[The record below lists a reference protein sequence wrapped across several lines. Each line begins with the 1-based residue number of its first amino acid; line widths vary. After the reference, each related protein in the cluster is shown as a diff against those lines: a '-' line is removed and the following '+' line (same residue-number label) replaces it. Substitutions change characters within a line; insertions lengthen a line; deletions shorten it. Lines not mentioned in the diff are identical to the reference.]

1 MIKKLINVNN
11 DLTKKIENLKKKG
24 KKIVLCHGS
33 FDLVHP
39 GHIEHLSE
47 AKMLGDILIVSITAD
62 KFIKKSINNPF
73 FNQDERHNFLGKIK
87 LIDYVVIT
95 NDETA
100 IPAIKAFKPDYYC
113 KGVEYLKKD
122 KIGNLKKEKSALS
135 KINGKIKFLG
145 KNVQSSSKFIY
156 KAFYQFED
164 KSIKKNL
171 LKIKNSEVEKI
182 VKKIKDI
189 KVLIIGETIIDKYT
203 YVETQGVSPKS
214 NTLSCITQEE
224 QVMPGGALAT
234 YKFLKSIC
242 KNVKL
247 ISLVNENLI
256 TKNSYKK
263 IFQNIKGIIKTKD
276 FGGIIKNRIV
286 ERDDQKIKKLLTINN
301 IDNKKLSKTDE
312 KKLFNNISKTINK
325 YDLVIVQDFG
335 HNLFSDKI
343 IDLIERKSKKMSLN
357 VQTNSLNYGFN
368 VIGQKFKKT
377 DFYSLDERELE
388 LFSKKKIIE
397 HEKELNKLNKHLQAK
412 KGFLTCGGKFS
423 LVIEKGKTFKVPTL
437 NRNAIDPMGAG
448 DIFQGLAS
456 VLSCVTNNNFL
467 VLFLS
472 QIAGAHAVN
481 ILGNSDYPK
490 ISEILK
496 TFYFYKS
503 K

>member
-1 MIKKLINVNN
+1 MIKKLININSN
-11 DLTKKIENLKKKG
+11 LPKKIENLKKKG
-24 KKIVLCHGS
+24 KKIILCHGA

-39 GHIEHLSE
+39 GHIEHFSE
-47 AKMLGDILIVSITAD
+47 AKMLGDVLIVSITAD

-73 FNQDERHNFLGKIK
+73 FNQDARYNFLSKIK
-87 LIDYVVIT
+87 LIDYVVIS

-100 IPAIKAFKPDYYC
+100 IPAINVFKPNFYC
-113 KGVEYLKKD
+113 KGVEYQKKD
-122 KIGNLKKEKSALS
+122 KIGNLKKEKRALY

-171 LKIKNSEVEKI
+171 LKIQNSEVEKI
-182 VKKIKDI
+182 LKKIKDI
-189 KVLIIGETIIDKYT
+189 KVLIIGEIIIDKYT

-214 NTLSCITQEE
+214 NTLSCITHEE

-247 ISLVNENLI
+247 VSLLNENLI
-256 TKNSYKK
+256 NKNAYKK
-263 IFQNIKGIIKTKD
+263 IFHNINGIIKTKD
-276 FGGIIKNRIV
+276 FSGIIKNRIV
-286 ERDDQKIKKLLTINN
+286 ERDDQKIKKLLTIND
-301 IDNKKLSKTDE
+301 IDDKKLSNRDE
-312 KKLFNNISKTINK
+312 KKLFNSINKTINK
-325 YDLVIVQDFG
+325 YDLVIIQDFG
-335 HNLFSDKI
+335 HNLFSDRI
-343 IDLIERKSKKMSLN
+343 INLIERKSKKMSLN

-388 LFSKKKIIE
+388 LFSKKKIIA
-397 HEKELNKLNKHLQAK
+397 HEKELNKLNKYLRAK

-437 NRNAIDPMGAG
+437 NRNAIDAMGAG

-472 QIAGAHAVN
+472 QIAGAHAAN
-481 ILGNSDYPK
+481 IIGNSDYPK
-490 ISEILK
+490 LSEILK